1 MTGIERSDAVAVKG
15 FEGGGRR
22 GGGGGGWLREGC
34 GKQNGG
40 SSGSH
45 KSRRGEGSDQ
55 LSLDHG
61 GGIGI
66 YL

>member
-22 GGGGGGWLREGC
+22 G
-34 GKQNGG
+34 
-40 SSGSH
+40 
-45 KSRRGEGSDQ
+45 EGSDQ

-61 GGIGI
+61 VGIGI